1 MDQQVQR
8 KQELFDTLIC
18 LESQK
23 ENEQQDFWLLQYQK
37 LLDSQP
43 CELSFKS
50 SSINPLLGYNFLVH
64 GVVHCIPFLSKLW
77 QSHNCTIDDIN
88 DDDLIE
94 AGIKTSTDREQILKS
109 IKEFIKQ
116 TQTETQAKSVES
128 CDEQRAI
135 ASEPSAPSTQDPSTN
150 IDEVKSDLSSE
161 CVICMEQTVRH
172 HLKYK
177 IQWQLI
183 TFFFYGFQCKIIF
196 LPCGHLCCCYNCQNT
211 IEDCPMCRAKIER
224 RIKVIQA

>member
-1 MDQQVQR
+1 M
-8 KQELFDTLIC
+8 
-18 LESQK
+18 
-23 ENEQQDFWLLQYQK
+23 
-37 LLDSQP
+37 
-43 CELSFKS
+43 
-50 SSINPLLGYNFLVH
+50 LGYNFLVH

-183 TFFFYGFQCKIIF
+183 TFFSMDFSVKSSSCHVVICAAVTTARILLRIVQCV
-196 LPCGHLCCCYNCQNT
+196 
-211 IEDCPMCRAKIER
+211 ER
-224 RIKVIQA
+224 KLNVELKLFKPK